1 MIIRTEGQEHKELH
15 ADLCVVGGG
24 LTGMFAAIAAA
35 RGGAKVVLM
44 QDRPMLGGNC
54 SSEIRM
60 WVRGAAGSKDIN
72 LSMSKRE
79 TGLISELEEENIYTN
94 PNLNYSVWDGVMWNM
109 VKSEENITL
118 LLNCS
123 CAAADMEGD
132 RIKCVHGWQL
142 TTYTW
147 FTVYAKY
154 FSDCSGDSVLAP
166 LTGSRYR
173 VGREGNDEYGETIGP
188 KVGDRKTMG
197 MSCLLQA
204 RETDHKVEFKAPPW
218 ANVYLEDSDFDYVP
232 ALARSDFEHCS
243 ADAKKQAS
251 AMKRVHKLGT
261 SGTNFWW
268 IELGGENDSI
278 HDAEQIR
285 DELLKVAYGIWDHIK
300 NHGDHGADNWELE
313 WVGFL
318 PGKRESRRYVGRHV
332 LTQHD
337 VQAEGRFEDMV
348 AYGGWPMDDHNPAGF
363 RAITAEPPS
372 LLHPTPSPYGIPLR
386 CLYSGDVPNLFFAGR
401 NLSATH
407 AAMSSTRV
415 MATCALLGQAVGS
428 AAAMCIDEN
437 ITPDELV
444 ATRIKALQ
452 KRLRDDGCWL
462 PFSVREIPEIS
473 KKAKL
478 NLSDEDREMLF
489 NGQER
494 PDADWNVNYITL
506 PVGGEIEYTFDQPQE
521 VSVLRMF
528 FDPDFRRETVSPNKK
543 IRVFAQ
549 KSSTGLDF
557 VPVKVAAT
565 LVKRFEVYADGELIH
580 SADESHHSLVKVN
593 IGKTVKSVKVKFI
606 ETWGADEVRLFS
618 CDVE

>member
-1 MIIRTEGQEHKELH
+1 MIIRTEGQAHRELH

-24 LTGMFAAIAAA
+24 LSGMFAAIAAA
-35 RGGAKVVLM
+35 RGGARVVLM

-60 WVRGAAGSKDIN
+60 WIRGAAGSKDIN
-72 LSMSKRE
+72 LNMCKRE
-79 TGLISELEEENIYTN
+79 TGLISELEQENIYTN

-109 VKSEENITL
+109 VKKEPNITL
-118 LLNCS
+118 VLNCS
-123 CAAADMEGD
+123 CAAADMDGK

-147 FTVYAKY
+147 VTVYAKY
-154 FSDCSGDSVLAP
+154 FSDCSGDSILAP

-173 VGREGNDEYGETIGP
+173 VGREGNDEYNETIGP
-188 KVGDRKTMG
+188 AVGDRKTMG

-204 RETDHKVEFKAPPW
+204 RETDHKVEFKAPAW
-218 ANVYLEDSDFDYVP
+218 ANVYESDSDFDYVP
-232 ALARSDFEHCS
+232 ALATSEFEHCS
-243 ADAKKQAS
+243 AEAKKNARS
-251 AMKRVHKLGT
+251 LTRVHKLGT

-278 HDAEQIR
+278 HDTEMLR
-285 DELLKVAYGIWDHIK
+285 DELVKIAYGIWDHIK
-300 NHGDHGADNWELE
+300 NRGDHGADNWELE

-332 LTQHD
+332 LTQND
-337 VQAEGRFEDMV
+337 VQSEGRFEDMV

-363 RAITAEPPS
+363 RAIVAEPPS

-386 CLYSGDVPNLFFAGR
+386 SLYSGDVENLFFAGR

-428 AAAMCIDEN
+428 AAAMCIAES

-444 ATRIKALQ
+444 ETRIKALQ

-462 PFSVREIPEIS
+462 PFSVREIPELS
-473 KKAKL
+473 KKASI
-478 NLSDEDREMLF
+478 NISDEDKALLF
-489 NGQER
+489 NGEER
-494 PDADWNVNYITL
+494 PDAAGKVNYITL
-506 PVGGEIEYTFDQPQE
+506 PIGGDITYTFDKPE
-521 VSVLRMF
+521 RVNVLRMV
-528 FDPDFRRETVSPNKK
+528 FDPDFNHETISPNKK

-549 KSSTGLDF
+549 RSSVGLDF

-565 LVKRFEVYADGELIH
+565 LIKKFDVYADGELIY
-580 SADESHHSLVKVN
+580 SADECHYSLVKVN
-593 IGKTVKSVKVKFI
+593 VGREVKQIKVVFN